1 MLRNLIRH
9 SSWNAVATFSHQ
21 GSTFVSNFLAIKLLD
36 HAAYGKFSLVTLT
49 ALYAA
54 AILQFA
60 VGSTASKFVARYV
73 NDPERLRATVWSCA
87 VFTLATGL
95 LGVVVLAAASG
106 LLARSV
112 FVEPSLTLPV
122 TIVGLAIPGLV
133 GMVFLGGLL
142 QGLHSFRSQ
151 ATSSLISGVLFVA
164 IVAAGAWL
172 DDLTGAVTGFAI
184 GATVRCLIMGA
195 AALWALRGTA
205 IAHGS
210 SWRAIRRD
218 IVDEIKKFQVP
229 AGLAGFVTLPTLWLI
244 PTILARSTQNFSE
257 VALYS
262 VIFMLKTLVVL
273 PASVI
278 SLALQPSAEKAC
290 ATDQI
295 DTAIK
300 IFRAASLAAFA
311 CAGILALLCAAFA
324 REVLTLF
331 GQSFAVASFELRL
344 MMLAAVAEAV
354 AISLAMRNQASN
366 RMWESIFLTLVPRDV
381 IMLAI
386 VALFAATW
394 GLQAAI
400 AAHVAGAIAN
410 LVGTYWLSL
419 KSVASLRLS
428 TINP

>member
-1 MLRNLIRH
+1 M
-9 SSWNAVATFSHQ
+9 
-21 GSTFVSNFLAIKLLD
+21 
-36 HAAYGKFSLVTLT
+36 
-49 ALYAA
+49 
-54 AILQFA
+54 
-60 VGSTASKFVARYV
+60 
-73 NDPERLRATVWSCA
+73 
-87 VFTLATGL
+87 
-95 LGVVVLAAASG
+95 
-106 LLARSV
+106 
-112 FVEPSLTLPV
+112 
-122 TIVGLAIPGLV
+122 
-133 GMVFLGGLL
+133 
-142 QGLHSFRSQ
+142 
-151 ATSSLISGVLFVA
+151 
-164 IVAAGAWL
+164 
-172 DDLTGAVTGFAI
+172 
-184 GATVRCLIMGA
+184 
-195 AALWALRGTA
+195 WALRGTIIRQGFA
-205 IAHGS
+205 WREVRSEVAHEL
-210 SWRAIRRD
+210 R
-218 IVDEIKKFQVP
+218 KFQVP

-262 VIFMLKTLVVL
+262 VVFMLKTLVVL

-295 DTAIK
+295 DTAMR

-324 REVLTLF
+324 REVLTVF
-331 GQSFAVASFELRL
+331 GQSFASASFELRL

-366 RMWESIFLTLVPRDV
+366 RMWELIFATLVPRDV

-386 VALFAATW
+386 VIAFAATW

-428 TINP
+428 AINP